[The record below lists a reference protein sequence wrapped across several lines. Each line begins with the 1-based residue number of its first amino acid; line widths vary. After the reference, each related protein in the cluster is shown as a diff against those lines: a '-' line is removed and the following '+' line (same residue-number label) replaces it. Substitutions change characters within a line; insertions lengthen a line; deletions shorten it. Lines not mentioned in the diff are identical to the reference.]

1 MQRMIEEIEKAS
13 ATLLLFFLSLSELL
27 QDMLDLADK
36 ETQGFSWRGEWLA
49 LPNEGPSP
57 KTKDKMYLICLVFA
71 FPARCQSC
79 EDKDGVVS
87 QNDFMIFMK
96 DAGGQMVLST
106 DQRVQSVEIFL
117 ESSRCC

>member
-1 MQRMIEEIEKAS
+1 
-13 ATLLLFFLSLSELL
+13 
-27 QDMLDLADK
+27 MLDLADK
-36 ETQGFSWRGEWLA
+36 ETQGFSWRGEWLP

-96 DAGGQMVLST
+96 DAGGQMDLVHST
-106 DQRVQSVEIFL
+106 DQRVESVEIFL